1 MYNASFLAVHGFSLE
16 SLDRLQEAWHEV
28 SELDLLPFNYVW
40 LTVRAMTGRSLNDP
54 SKRMKDFFIAY
65 GLSPELSFADLQ
77 EPRLVIVSADL
88 NTGQPVLHGISL
100 QEKVLEA
107 LLLST
112 ALPPWVMP
120 VKKQGRYEMDG
131 GVVSNLSVEPAL
143 HAGATAIVALD
154 LMDTCD

>member
-88 NTGQPVLHGISL
+88 NTGQPFTWYFAAGESIRSPIALHGLASL
-100 QEKVLEA
+100 GDAGQKARA
-107 LLLST
+107 L
-112 ALPPWVMP
+112 
-120 VKKQGRYEMDG
+120 
-131 GVVSNLSVEPAL
+131 
-143 HAGATAIVALD
+143 
-154 LMDTCD
+154 